1 VPARVSVSGAA
12 SRHLARRDGP
22 DRSARALGSRA
33 REAASDERT
42 AVTDERT
49 RATLRRTQCDTRTRF
64 VPAAPYDVATQQQPQ
79 QCGQAQPYGQATHVV
94 MMPPQNVVIAE
105 GRPATP
111 TKSYYPSV

>member
-1 VPARVSVSGAA
+1 VPA
-12 SRHLARRDGP
+12 
-22 DRSARALGSRA
+22 
-33 REAASDERT
+33 T
-42 AVTDERT
+42 
-49 RATLRRTQCDTRTRF
+49 
-64 VPAAPYDVATQQQPQ
+64 PYDVATQQQPQ

>member
-1 VPARVSVSGAA
+1 
-12 SRHLARRDGP
+12 
-22 DRSARALGSRA
+22 RSARSRA
-33 REAASDERT
+33 RRE
-42 AVTDERT
+42 
-49 RATLRRTQCDTRTRF
+49 RRTNARRLTNNGNALRFTEPQCDTRTRF
-64 VPAAPYDVATQQQPQ
+64 VPATPYDVATQQQPQ